1 MKAFHTSPLWLRMK
15 SSTHEKLKL
24 VRITPFKSF
33 QSPEYN
39 WEKRMDSLKKNW
51 ESLRELIFNFP
62 SVYSRVVYV
71 RPVVFHLCRGKV

>member
-1 MKAFHTSPLWLRMK
+1 MK

-39 WEKRMDSLKKNW
+39 WEKRMDSLKKK
-51 ESLRELIFNFP
+51 LGVIKGADFQLPFCVLKGRI
-62 SVYSRVVYV
+62 
-71 RPVVFHLCRGKV
+71 C